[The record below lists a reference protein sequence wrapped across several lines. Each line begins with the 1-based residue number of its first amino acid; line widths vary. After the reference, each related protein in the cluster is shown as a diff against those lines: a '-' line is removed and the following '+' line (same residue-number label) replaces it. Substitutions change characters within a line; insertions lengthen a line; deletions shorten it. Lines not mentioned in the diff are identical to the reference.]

1 MSTSS
6 ETAYHHGDLRRSLIA
21 AAHELLRD
29 GGVEAVTLREAARLA
44 GVSHNAP
51 YRHFAGREALL
62 AALAAEGFR
71 GLRRA
76 LDEAGRAAPSAGR
89 AAMPAE
95 RLTDLGRAYLRFAD
109 ADRPV
114 FRLMFGGTLERAAHP
129 DLAEA
134 AAQAFGALRDVVAAG
149 EPAAG
154 TERESL
160 RAWALVHGLAHL
172 VADRQIDAARA
183 EACLA

>member
-1 MSTSS
+1 MWTLSTSEGGS
-6 ETAYHHGDLRRSLIA
+6 AYHHGDLRRSLIA
-21 AAHELLRD
+21 AARELLRA

-51 YRHFAGREALL
+51 YRHFASREALL

-71 GLRRA
+71 DLRRV
-76 LDEAGRAAPSAGR
+76 LDEAGGRAEPAGR
-89 AAMPAE
+89 
-95 RLTDLGRAYLRFAD
+95 LTALGRAYLRFAD
-109 ADRPV
+109 ADRAT
-114 FRLMFGGTLERAAHP
+114 FRLMFGGVVEETAHP

-134 AAQAFGALRDVVAAG
+134 SGAAFATLQNVVA
-149 EPAAG
+149 
-154 TERESL
+154 EREPSGLAEREAL

>member
-1 MSTSS
+1 MWTLSTSEGGS
-6 ETAYHHGDLRRSLIA
+6 AYHHGDLRRSLIA
-21 AAHELLRD
+21 AAGELLRA

-51 YRHFAGREALL
+51 YRHFASREALL

-76 LDEAGRAAPSAGR
+76 LDEAGDRAEQP
-89 AAMPAE
+89 E
-95 RLTDLGRAYLRFAD
+95 RLTALGRAYLRFAES
-109 ADRPV
+109 DRAT
-114 FRLMFGGTLERAAHP
+114 FRLMFGGVVAQADHP

-134 AAQAFGALRDVVAAG
+134 SKAAFGALRTVVA
-149 EPAAG
+149 
-154 TERESL
+154 EREPSAPAEREAL

-183 EACLA
+183 EACLT

>member
-1 MSTSS
+1 MSTSEGGS
-6 ETAYHHGDLRRSLIA
+6 AYHHGDLRRSLITA
-21 AAHELLRD
+21 ASELLRS

-51 YRHFAGREALL
+51 YRHFASREALL

-71 GLRRA
+71 SLRRA
-76 LDEAGRAAPSAGR
+76 LDEAGRDAEPAGR
-89 AAMPAE
+89 LNA
-95 RLTDLGRAYLRFAD
+95 LGRAYLHFAD
-109 ADRPV
+109 SDRAT
-114 FRLMFGGTLERAAHP
+114 FRLMFGGVVKDAAHP

-134 AAQAFGALRDVVAAG
+134 SGAAFGALRSVVAAR
-149 EPAAG
+149 ESSVSA
-154 TERESL
+154 EREAL

-183 EACLA
+183 EACLT